1 MGLIVHFFET
11 TGGQMRIYLRGTEA
25 AMAKQFLDAA
35 QVSPSV
41 EHVRGKGV
49 P

>member
-1 MGLIVHFFET
+1 MGLIVHFLET
-11 TGGQMRIYLRGTEA
+11 TGGQMSIYLRGAEA
-25 AMAKQFLDAA
+25 AMAQQFLDAA

-41 EHVRGKGV
+41 EHVRSKGV